1 MKKLIASA
9 ILAVAPVLSWA
20 DNVLVID
27 PVYSNLA
34 QNVESRLVA
43 AGHTVTITTDT
54 TQIPSSTGSY
64 QQVWDL
70 RPQTALSSTEQTALS
85 SFVTGGGFA
94 YFVTENPGCCMVRNN
109 SVAALITSLGGGTT
123 NIGPGWA
130 NNVESNVNTTYMTSG
145 ITVNYAAVAAIVNS
159 QGIPLISDA
168 NGNVSGMSWIGRA
181 GALGSG
187 VTGTIVTVADVNWL
201 DATRFNAT
209 GTTAQQQNVQALDDI
224 IRGIVAGTVSGTI
237 SASGNGA
244 GATNGNSGGTPPAP
258 TTFDHT
264 NTTENV
270 AANTMA
276 SGTFTGNGGTLT
288 ANSATPDVSNGIL
301 LSSGGLTYDA
311 NGLNTTLSGV
321 ISGSGDITFTGSGV
335 TTISGTNTY
344 TGLTNIQS
352 GASLTNTGN
361 IASSSGVMNYGTFT
375 NSGVTGDWYN
385 GSTGTIN
392 NSGTMNNGVNVG
404 LFTNTGSVGTVVN
417 TGTFTNTGTLA
428 SINNGGIF
436 VTTPTTLA
444 TYSQSSTGSTVLDY
458 GSQLTVTGAATLDGN
473 LTLLGTA
480 PSSVGRYTVL
490 TGNGVTGTYS
500 SYTGVGVLR
509 YTPTEVQYWV
519 FPSQQTLQSQV
530 DTQATALSRLTGL
543 SGASTL
549 GSLGND
555 CGSFGDKGGCIAV
568 NVGSSKTGT
577 GDLNTAG
584 ITVSKSIDANWRA
597 GVFTSSN
604 LNNPSSGDVSYT
616 AKNPALGVMV
626 GWNEGADGIGYG
638 VGASAVVNSG
648 DYSLGGYRAGAKTQ
662 AYQVKATFTKPLD
675 ATTFVTP
682 YAGVRYSRTSVD
694 GYTEVGPVF
703 PLTFGGVTQTST
715 DLLAGVSASTK
726 VADGL
731 TASVNAGVVHNLDYN
746 AGTVTATGEP
756 GAYQSNLAGTRKTS
770 AALGAGLS
778 YAIDK
783 ETKIGASIGWQQK
796 GTTSDISSVG
806 VNLTKSF

>member
-168 NGNVSGMSWIGRA
+168 NGNVSAMSWIGRA
-181 GALGSG
+181 GALGNG

-209 GTTAQQQNVQALDDI
+209 GTTEQQQNVQALDDI

-244 GATNGNSGGTPPAP
+244 GATNGSGGGSSNNSNSGPW
-258 TTFDHT
+258 T
-264 NTTENV
+264 N
-270 AANTMA
+270 AAN
-276 SGTFTGNGGTLT
+276 
-288 ANSATPDVSNGIL
+288 
-301 LSSGGLTYDA
+301 
-311 NGLNTTLSGV
+311 
-321 ISGSGDITFTGSGV
+321 ITV
-335 TTISGTNTY
+335 
-344 TGLTNIQS
+344 
-352 GASLTNTGN
+352 
-361 IASSSGVMNYGTFT
+361 
-375 NSGVTGDWYN
+375 
-385 GSTGTIN
+385 N
-392 NSGTMNNGVNVG
+392 NSGTMIDGTNNGVFN
-404 LFTNTGSVGTVVN
+404 NAGTVGAVTN
-417 TGTFTNTGTLA
+417 NGIFTNTGTMA
-428 SINNGGIF
+428 SIVNNGIF
-436 VTTPTTLA
+436 ITNSTTLA

-473 LTLLGTA
+473 LTLLGTV
-480 PSSVGRYTVL
+480 PPVGRYTVL

-500 SYTGVGVLR
+500 SYTGAGVLR

-519 FPSQQTLQSQV
+519 FPSEQTLQSQV
-530 DTQATALSRLTGL
+530 DAQATALSRLTGL
-543 SGASTL
+543 AGASTL

-555 CGSFGDKGGCIAV
+555 CGSFGDKGGCIAL

-682 YAGVRYSRTSVD
+682 YAGVRYSRTTVD

-731 TASVNAGVVHNLDYN
+731 TASVNAGIVHNLDYN

-756 GAYQSNLAGTRKTS
+756 GTYQSNLVGTRKTS
-770 AALGAGLS
+770 ASLGAGLS

-796 GTTSDISSVG
+796 GTTSDITSVG

>member
-9 ILAVAPVLSWA
+9 ILAVAPALSWA

-94 YFVTENPGCCMVRNN
+94 YFVTENPGCCMARNN
-109 SVAALITSLGGGTT
+109 SVAALITNLGGGTT

-168 NGNVSGMSWIGRA
+168 NGNVSAMSWIGRA
-181 GALGSG
+181 GALGNG

-244 GATNGNSGGTPPAP
+244 GATNGSGGGSSNNNSNSGPW
-258 TTFDHT
+258 T
-264 NTTENV
+264 N
-270 AANTMA
+270 AAN
-276 SGTFTGNGGTLT
+276 
-288 ANSATPDVSNGIL
+288 
-301 LSSGGLTYDA
+301 
-311 NGLNTTLSGV
+311 
-321 ISGSGDITFTGSGV
+321 ITV
-335 TTISGTNTY
+335 
-344 TGLTNIQS
+344 
-352 GASLTNTGN
+352 
-361 IASSSGVMNYGTFT
+361 
-375 NSGVTGDWYN
+375 
-385 GSTGTIN
+385 N
-392 NSGTMNNGVNVG
+392 NSGTMIDGTNNGVFN
-404 LFTNTGSVGTVVN
+404 NAGTVGAVTN
-417 TGTFTNTGTLA
+417 NGIFTNTGTMA
-428 SINNGGIF
+428 SIVNNGTFI
-436 VTTPTTLA
+436 TNSTTLA

-473 LTLLGTA
+473 LTLLGTV
-480 PSSVGRYTVL
+480 PPVGRYTVL

-500 SYTGVGVLR
+500 SYTGAGVLR

-530 DTQATALSRLTGL
+530 DSQATALSRLTGL

-555 CGSFGDKGGCIAV
+555 CGSFGDKGGCIAL

-604 LNNPSSGDVSYT
+604 LNNPSSSDVSYT

-626 GWNEGADGIGYG
+626 GWNEAADGIGYG

-731 TASVNAGVVHNLDYN
+731 TASVNAGLVHNLDYN

-756 GAYQSNLAGTRKTS
+756 GTYQSNLAGTRKTS

>member
-94 YFVTENPGCCMVRNN
+94 YFVTENPGCCMARNN
-109 SVAALITSLGGGTT
+109 SVAALITNLGGGTT

-244 GATNGNSGGTPPAP
+244 GATNGNSGGGSSNNSNSGPW
-258 TTFDHT
+258 T
-264 NTTENV
+264 N
-270 AANTMA
+270 AAN
-276 SGTFTGNGGTLT
+276 
-288 ANSATPDVSNGIL
+288 
-301 LSSGGLTYDA
+301 
-311 NGLNTTLSGV
+311 
-321 ISGSGDITFTGSGV
+321 ITV
-335 TTISGTNTY
+335 
-344 TGLTNIQS
+344 
-352 GASLTNTGN
+352 
-361 IASSSGVMNYGTFT
+361 
-375 NSGVTGDWYN
+375 
-385 GSTGTIN
+385 N
-392 NSGTMNNGVNVG
+392 NSGTMIDGTNNGVFN
-404 LFTNTGSVGTVVN
+404 NAGTVGAVTN
-417 TGTFTNTGTLA
+417 NGIFTNTGTMA
-428 SINNGGIF
+428 SIVNNGTFI
-436 VTTPTTLA
+436 TNSTTLS

-458 GSQLTVTGAATLDGN
+458 GNQLTVTGAATLDGN
-473 LTLLGTA
+473 LTLLGTV
-480 PSSVGRYTVL
+480 PSVGRYTVL

-500 SYTGVGVLR
+500 SYTGAGVLR

-604 LNNPSSGDVSYT
+604 LNNPSSGDVSYA

-715 DLLAGVSASTK
+715 DLLVGVSASTK

-756 GAYQSNLAGTRKTS
+756 GTYQSNLVDTRKTS
-770 AALGAGLS
+770 ASLGAGLS

>member
-9 ILAVAPVLSWA
+9 ILAVAPVFSWA

-168 NGNVSGMSWIGRA
+168 NGNVSAMSWIGRA
-181 GALGSG
+181 GALGNG

-244 GATNGNSGGTPPAP
+244 GATNGSGGGSSNNNSNSGPW
-258 TTFDHT
+258 T
-264 NTTENV
+264 N
-270 AANTMA
+270 AAN
-276 SGTFTGNGGTLT
+276 
-288 ANSATPDVSNGIL
+288 
-301 LSSGGLTYDA
+301 
-311 NGLNTTLSGV
+311 
-321 ISGSGDITFTGSGV
+321 ITV
-335 TTISGTNTY
+335 
-344 TGLTNIQS
+344 
-352 GASLTNTGN
+352 
-361 IASSSGVMNYGTFT
+361 
-375 NSGVTGDWYN
+375 
-385 GSTGTIN
+385 N
-392 NSGTMNNGVNVG
+392 NSGTMIDGTNNGVFN
-404 LFTNTGSVGTVVN
+404 NAGTVGAVTN
-417 TGTFTNTGTLA
+417 NGIFTNTGTMA
-428 SINNGGIF
+428 SIVNNGTFI
-436 VTTPTTLA
+436 TNSTTLA

-458 GSQLTVTGAATLDGN
+458 GNQLTVTGAATLDGN
-473 LTLLGTA
+473 LTLLGTV
-480 PSSVGRYTVL
+480 PPVGRYTVL

-500 SYTGVGVLR
+500 SYTGAGVLR

-530 DTQATALSRLTGL
+530 DSQATALSRLTGL

-555 CGSFGDKGGCIAV
+555 CGSFGDKGGCIAL

-616 AKNPALGVMV
+616 ANNPALGVMV

-682 YAGVRYSRTSVD
+682 YAGVRYSRTTVD

-770 AALGAGLS
+770 ASLGAGLS

-783 ETKIGASIGWQQK
+783 ETKIGVSIGWQQK